1 MIWVHNLDWQGR
13 LHIWFSGLDPSGY
26 RHSQQHFG
34 DADEED
40 ALLAALMTEEEK
52 YRDCTRFKF
61 VCPMEKCG
69 KENIVEGVFTSLA
82 PDQASQKV
90 SEWGG
95 GGGL

>member
-1 MIWVHNLDWQGR
+1 
-13 LHIWFSGLDPSGY
+13 
-26 RHSQQHFG
+26 
-34 DADEED
+34 
-40 ALLAALMTEEEK
+40 MTEEEK

-90 SEWGG
+90 SAVCVWLGGWVGGAVVPDQTYEKVGG
-95 GGGL
+95 GRVQRKEEEKRLF